1 MRNGIGELNVNLVI
15 LFITII
21 VDKLFVE
28 KIKISKVVLYDMYIK
43 KVVDVII
50 NKTKTCMY
58 LCNKDYL
65 MILICSSFPHS

>member
-1 MRNGIGELNVNLVI
+1 MLPPVSDII
-15 LFITII
+15 ITII

-28 KIKISKVVLYDMYIK
+28 KSEISKVELYDMYVKMQLLIRQRH
-43 KVVDVII
+43 
-50 NKTKTCMY
+50 MY

>member
-28 KIKISKVVLYDMYIK
+28 KSKISKVVLYDMYIK

-50 NKTKTCMY
+50 NKTKTYMY

-65 MILICSSFPHS
+65 MILICSSFSYS